1 MALVRWAPLLLLL
14 WVSAGSGDEG
24 GAGVYV
30 GVFRFRVDPWR
41 IRFPLRFSGGGGSC
55 DVVSGKARVR
65 LALVLL
71 ALGKDLLC
79 SPVSLP
85 FLAGDF
91 IAGCGISF
99 LLLDG
104 GLDFPCVGLL
114 SWVMLD
120 VAPVDFFWVAG
131 SVGGASFVLFQGQD
145 DDGRCAPEGG
155 TSCG

>member
-1 MALVRWAPLLLLL
+1 M
-14 WVSAGSGDEG
+14 
-24 GAGVYV
+24 
-30 GVFRFRVDPWR
+30 
-41 IRFPLRFSGGGGSC
+41 
-55 DVVSGKARVR
+55 R

-114 SWVMLD
+114 SCVMLD

-131 SVGGASFVLFQGQD
+131 SVGEASFVLFQGQD
-145 DDGRCAPEGG
+145 DDGRCMPEGG
-155 TSCG
+155 HLVAKMLEVSSGTLVGLLSCRSCFFTDSSGTRGGAMCRRCVHEDPGSVK